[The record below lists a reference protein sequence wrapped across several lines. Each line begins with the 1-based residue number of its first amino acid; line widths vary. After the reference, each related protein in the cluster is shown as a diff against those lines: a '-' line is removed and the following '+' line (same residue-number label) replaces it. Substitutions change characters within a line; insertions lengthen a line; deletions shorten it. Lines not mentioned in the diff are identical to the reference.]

1 MWISEIR
8 KTPKFSSPPPAVRLG
23 ASRGKARQKE
33 MAMHWD
39 LPVGD
44 AAEPVWLHR
53 RTAPRRNP
61 LEPFESLATRVR
73 YNRGQAIYEE
83 DGAVDHWY
91 RIVSGVA
98 RRYSLRTDGRR
109 QIVDLLLPD
118 DVFGFGT
125 RGRHRFSV
133 EAVIDSTVVARY
145 LRARLEMLASS
156 NVRVAHQLQ
165 EASTDAMARLQTQI
179 LTLGRTT
186 AEAKVGC
193 FLLRMAERLAAD
205 PSDGLQLPIS
215 REDIADYLAL
225 SVETVSRSLTQLKR
239 RGLIR
244 VLGTR
249 RIRII
254 HREAIEEAD
263 RFDALYDQDPPNRRL
278 NGPLEPE
285 HSCLSERRG

>member
-1 MWISEIR
+1 
-8 KTPKFSSPPPAVRLG
+8 
-23 ASRGKARQKE
+23 
-33 MAMHWD
+33 MAMQWD
-39 LPVGD
+39 LRVGD

-61 LEPFESLATRVR
+61 LEPLGSLATRAR

-83 DGAVDHWY
+83 DSAVDHWY

-125 RGRHRFSV
+125 GGRHRFSV
-133 EAVIDSTVVARY
+133 EAAIDGTAVARY
-145 LRARLEMLASS
+145 PRARLEMLASS

-165 EASTDAMARLQTQI
+165 EASTEAMARLQTLI

-193 FLLRMAERLAAD
+193 FLLRLAERLSAD
-205 PSDGLQLPIS
+205 ATETLLLPIS
-215 REDIADYLAL
+215 REDIADHLAL
-225 SVETVSRSLTQLKR
+225 TIETVSRSLTQLKR
-239 RGLIR
+239 RGIIELF
-244 VLGTR
+244 GTR
-249 RIRII
+249 RIRIVD
-254 HREAIEEAD
+254 RKAIEEAD
-263 RFDALYDQDPPNRRL
+263 RFTARDDQAWKDDQVWPDRRL
-278 NGPLEPE
+278 NAPSIPE
-285 HSCLSERRG
+285 RSCVVERRG